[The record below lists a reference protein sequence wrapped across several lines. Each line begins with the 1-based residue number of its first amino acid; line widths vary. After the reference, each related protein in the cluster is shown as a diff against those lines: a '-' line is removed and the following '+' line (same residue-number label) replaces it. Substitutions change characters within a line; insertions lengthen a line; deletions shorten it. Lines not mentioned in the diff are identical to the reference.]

1 MRVAAV
7 WSNPAFALVGI
18 GFSLAF
24 WIAGGA
30 LLGHWLDGRFDTQP
44 VLTLVLLVL
53 GMTFGFY
60 DAYRRL
66 RELVKITGRKARR

>member
-1 MRVAAV
+1 MLN
-7 WSNPAFALVGI
+7 SPALALVGL

-30 LLGHWLDGRFDTQP
+30 ILGHWLDGRFDTEP
-44 VLTLVLLVL
+44 ALTLGLLVL
-53 GMTFGFY
+53 GMLIGFY

-66 RELVKITGRKARR
+66 RELVKITGRKKPR

>member
-1 MRVAAV
+1 MLN
-7 WSNPAFALVGI
+7 SPAFGLIGV

-30 LLGHWLDGRFDTQP
+30 LLGHWLDGKLGTAP
-44 VLTLVLLVL
+44 LLTLALLAL
-53 GMTFGFY
+53 GMTIGFY

-66 RELVKITGRKARR
+66 REITKRTGRNRR